1 MSESDGMDD
10 VVDGGMR
17 QSLLIASRIA
27 ENLARR
33 RQESQ
38 RQQEHQDAQAAHQ
51 AQARHVAGRAAMQGT
66 LAPVHKDQWWEQA
79 KPTDIT
85 DAYVLAE
92 VWKDHAPAALDAS
105 ERIRYEVYR
114 RYGIDTREVGADS
127 AHLASG
133 VETVSAEQARLAA
146 VREHQK
152 AMALVAATQAEEL
165 RAKAEKF
172 APEIERH
179 QVPVEYLKNEAM
191 VEALQTAHDG
201 KAPAAI
207 EAADTTVKEGLY
219 LIGKAGIN
227 GPTIDQLRE
236 VTTANFKG
244 AGDDHFKDASFVN
257 AAKEWHEAKLLAEGG
272 FTGTQDQPLEQR
284 YERTE
289 ADLFPRIEA
298 MGRDIESRVTGNDS
312 KKLTSEGE
320 QAESSSA
327 PEYGSEAHHQA
338 FAASLAGTAN
348 DEQVKGR
355 LTAERGE
362 GTHPR
367 SALASKAPSKARKTS
382 PGAALGTQRTKSG
395 PSR

>member
-27 ENLARR
+27 ETLARR

-38 RQQEHQDAQAAHQ
+38 RQQEHQAAQAAHET
-51 AQARHVAGRAAMQGT
+51 QARYVAERAAMQGT
-66 LAPVHKDQWWEQA
+66 LAPIHKDQWWEQA
-79 KPTDIT
+79 KPKDIT

-92 VWKDHAPAALDAS
+92 AWKDHDPAALDAS

-114 RYGIDTREVGADS
+114 KYGIDTRDVGADS
-127 AHLASG
+127 AYLASG
-133 VETVSAEQARLAA
+133 VETVTAEQTRLAA
-146 VREHQK
+146 AREHQK
-152 AMALVAATQAEEL
+152 GMALIAAAQAEEL

-179 QVPVEYLKNEAM
+179 QVPVEYLNNAAM
-191 VEALQTAHDG
+191 VEALQTAHEA
-201 KAPAAI
+201 KTPAAI
-207 EAADTTVKEGLY
+207 EAADTTVKERLY
-219 LIGKAGIN
+219 LIGKDGIN
-227 GPTIDQLRE
+227 GPTIEQLRE
-236 VTTANFKG
+236 ETTANFNG
-244 AGDDHFKDASFVN
+244 ADDDHFKDASFMN

-289 ADLFPRIEA
+289 ADLFARIEA
-298 MGRDIESRVTGNDS
+298 MGRVIESRVTGNDS
-312 KKLTSEGE
+312 KKLKSEGE
-320 QAESSSA
+320 QAETSSA
-327 PEYGSEAHHQA
+327 PEYGSETHHQA
-338 FAASLAGTAN
+338 FAASLAGTAT

-355 LTAERGE
+355 LAAERSE
-362 GTHPR
+362 GAHPR
-367 SALASKAPSKARKTS
+367 SALASKAPAKARKAS